1 MPIRLRDRGP
11 HGTRTVSTLAAPTPG
26 GVPPYAPIGRKG
38 SKPVAVIRV
47 SRLWGSSPRAAS
59 ATAARLVSEPDGL
72 DAFGSESGPVTP
84 KPQSDGG
91 SGSSPNSGGQA
102 DSVHVVA
109 GLKWLVLFLV
119 IAALAG
125 AATWE
130 YQRWFASPTPG
141 SLTIQTTTPGLEVTV
156 AGASAGRTPLTMSLA
171 PGSYR
176 VQVGTAGQQRDL
188 DVTIAAGATVQH
200 FLDVPASSPAAAAV
214 SLGSLQVQTD
224 VPSMTVLVD
233 GAERGHSPL
242 TITDLT
248 PGEHQV
254 LVRADQRSVRRTV
267 SVKAGETLSLVIS
280 SIAPAAASPG
290 WLAVSAPVVMQL
302 RENGQ
307 LIGTTEAEKLMLA
320 AGDHDIEIINDAL
333 GFKVSR
339 RITVA
344 PGKVASTAVE
354 LPHGVLSINAL
365 PWAEVW
371 LDGERVGETPIANLN
386 TRLGQHEVVFR
397 HPQLGEKRETVLVTL
412 RQPARLGVDLRR
424 Q

>member
-1 MPIRLRDRGP
+1 MQLRHRGP
-11 HGTRTVSTLAAPTPG
+11 QGLRGVSTLTAPPPVD
-26 GVPPYAPIGRKG
+26 VPPCAPIGRKG
-38 SKPVAVIRV
+38 SKPVAVLRV
-47 SRLWGSSPRAAS
+47 SRLWGPSPRAAS
-59 ATAARLVSEPDGL
+59 ATAFRLASDPDGL
-72 DAFGSESGPVTP
+72 DAFGSETNPSTP
-84 KPQSDGG
+84 LPQSDSVPG
-91 SGSSPNSGGQA
+91 SAPQRDGRAGSSQFASG
-102 DSVHVVA
+102 V
-109 GLKWLVLFLV
+109 KWLVLFLV

-125 AATWE
+125 TATWQ
-130 YQRWFASPTPG
+130 YQRWVGTPTPG
-141 SLTIQTTTPGLEVTV
+141 SLSIETTTPGLEVTV
-156 AGASAGRTPLTMSLA
+156 AGAAVGRTPLTMSLA

-200 FLDVPASSPAAAAV
+200 FLDVPALLPATASV

-224 VPSMTVLVD
+224 VPAMAVLVD
-233 GAERGHSPL
+233 GVERGRSPL

-248 PGEHQV
+248 PGDHQV

-307 LIGTTEAEKLMLA
+307 LIGTTEAQKFMLA
-320 AGDHDIEIINDAL
+320 AGVHEIEIVNEAI

-339 RITVA
+339 RITVE
-344 PGKVASTAVE
+344 PGKVAPIAVE
-354 LPHGVLSINAL
+354 LPQGTLSINAS

-386 TRLGQHEVVFR
+386 TRLGQHEVLFR
-397 HPQLGEKRETVLVTL
+397 HPQLGERRETVLVTM

>member
-1 MPIRLRDRGP
+1 
-11 HGTRTVSTLAAPTPG
+11 V
-26 GVPPYAPIGRKG
+26 
-38 SKPVAVIRV
+38 
-47 SRLWGSSPRAAS
+47 
-59 ATAARLVSEPDGL
+59 
-72 DAFGSESGPVTP
+72 
-84 KPQSDGG
+84 
-91 SGSSPNSGGQA
+91 
-102 DSVHVVA
+102 
-109 GLKWLVLFLV
+109 KWLVLFLV

-125 AATWE
+125 TATWQ
-130 YQRWFASPTPG
+130 YQRWVGTPTPG
-141 SLTIQTTTPGLEVTV
+141 SLSIETTTPGLEVTV
-156 AGASAGRTPLTMSLA
+156 AGAAVGRTPLTVSLA

-200 FLDVPASSPAAAAV
+200 FLDVPALLPATASV

-224 VPSMTVLVD
+224 VPAMAVLVD
-233 GAERGHSPL
+233 GVERGRSPL

-248 PGEHQV
+248 PGDHQV

-307 LIGTTEAEKLMLA
+307 LIGTTEAQKFMLA
-320 AGDHDIEIINDAL
+320 AGVHEIEIVNEVI

-339 RITVA
+339 RITVE
-344 PGKVASTAVE
+344 PGKVAPIAVE
-354 LPHGVLSINAL
+354 LPQGTLSINAS

-386 TRLGQHEVVFR
+386 TRLGQHEVLFR
-397 HPQLGEKRETVLVTL
+397 HPQLGERRETVLVTM